1 MDATDNSLANALCF
15 KCRTIMKVLIT
26 APSLHHQDNVSGIST
41 MISNI
46 IENAGCEYTHFTAG
60 RKDADKF
67 DLRWLA
73 TQLKLPFDFRRA
85 ISRDKPHIV
94 HINTAFEPRAI
105 IRDLVLAKSA
115 GSIPIVLHVHGGR
128 FVMQDFPNGALAWAA
143 EQLLRSASRVI
154 VLSVAERDRLLTRT
168 PGLNITV
175 LPNAV
180 PAASL
185 PLADRAWGT
194 KNIVYLGR
202 LDESKG
208 LSDMVEA
215 CRMLVEQGFK
225 FRFSCY
231 GAGPGKRKF
240 IASMK
245 EVLGH
250 SFHYGGVVTGKHK
263 VQALAEGDI
272 FLMPS
277 RFEGLPMALLE
288 AMACGCVPVVSNRG
302 SIPAVVN
309 DGHDGF
315 LVEPGDLTQIVGKLK
330 FLLSEGETGW
340 EEYRRNA
347 RETVVERFDIGGYV
361 EKLRS
366 IYLELASAK

>member
-1 MDATDNSLANALCF
+1 
-15 KCRTIMKVLIT
+15 MKVLIT
-26 APSLHHQDNVSGIST
+26 APSLDHQDNVSGIST
-41 MISNI
+41 MISAI
-46 IENAGCEYTHFTAG
+46 IESAGCQYTHFTAG
-60 RKDADKF
+60 RTDAGKF
-67 DLRWLA
+67 DLNWLV
-73 TQLKLPFDFRRA
+73 TQLRLPFDFRSA
-85 ISRDKPHIV
+85 ISRSKPHVI

-115 GSIPIVLHVHGGR
+115 GSRPIVLHVHGGR
-128 FVMQDFPNGALAWAA
+128 FVMQDFTNSALAWAS

-154 VLSVAERDRLLTRT
+154 VLSDGERDRLLERT

-180 PAASL
+180 STTNL
-185 PLADRAWGT
+185 PLAERTSGT
-194 KNIVYLGR
+194 KNIIYLGR

-208 LSDMVEA
+208 LGDMVEA
-215 CRMLVEQGFK
+215 CRMLIPQGFK

-231 GAGPGKRKF
+231 GAGPDQKKF
-240 IASMK
+240 VSDMK
-245 EVLGH
+245 SILG
-250 SFHYGGVVTGKHK
+250 SDFHFGGVVAGAEK
-263 VQALAEGDI
+263 VQALASGDI

-288 AMACGCVPVVSNRG
+288 AMASGCVPIVSNRG
-302 SIPAVVN
+302 AIPTVVD
-309 DGHDGF
+309 DGRNGF

-330 FLLSEGETGW
+330 FLLSEGEAGW
-340 EEYRRNA
+340 EAYRRHA
-347 RETVVERFDIGGYV
+347 RETVIERFDIGGYV